1 MNYEKK
7 YLKYKKKFFKLKEQL
22 GGASMPTA
30 RNIIYID
37 RRVPYYLRLLQ
48 KNLPKINPGERETE
62 KEISG
67 IGIGGYIITIIDSQG
82 ESLKKLVFI
91 NIDGQI
97 QSVNIQGEVEKYSVE
112 QKKDILFYKYKIGGI
127 IYTLRNQAF
136 DLDEFIATQE
146 PLMTTE
152 SEKKSPFG
160 FLLSSSVMY
169 GDGTNYK
176 FLHLKLNNQLFT
188 TSKLNGNY
196 MGYEKDYETQNSK
209 YSITTVINIDEVL
222 KLQKR
227 NYDEY
232 LKAIQIMKTNR
243 RRAGT

>member
-1 MNYEKK
+1 
-7 YLKYKKKFFKLKEQL
+7 
-22 GGASMPTA
+22 MPTA
-30 RNIIYID
+30 GYRIYID
-37 RRVPYYLRLLQ
+37 RRVPDYLILLQ
-48 KNLPKINPGERETE
+48 ENLPKINPGERTTE
-62 KEISG
+62 EEIPG
-67 IGIGGYIITIIDSQG
+67 IAGYIITIIASQG
-82 ESLKKLVFI
+82 KSLKKLVFI

-97 QSVNIQGEVEKYSVE
+97 QSVNIQGEVDKYSVE
-112 QKKDILFYKYKIGGI
+112 QQKDITFYKYKIGGI
-127 IYTLRNQAF
+127 IYSLRNQAF
-136 DLDEFIATQE
+136 DLDEFIETQ

-176 FLHLKLNNQLFT
+176 FLHLKLNNQLIT

-196 MGYEKDYETQNSK
+196 MGYEKDFETQNSK

-227 NYDEY
+227 NYEKY
-232 LKAIQIMKTNR
+232 IKALRQAMNR
-243 RRAGT
+243 HRGVST